1 MPRTSV
7 LPACNEIVLN
17 RNPSAVPE
25 GDIKAFLTEE
35 EALIKSAHFS
45 GAGGSEVV
53 QRRTALIDRALK
65 ALYFPLTASST
76 MPVLVAVGGYG
87 RGELNPYSDIDI
99 LFLCRDEGEREQA
112 PRMLYALWDAGLDI
126 AYSVRTV
133 DECIDL
139 SRGDTKIR
147 SSLLESRLLAGDPNR
162 YDDYL
167 KRMRVEVFYR
177 KPQNYITEKTAER
190 NATRLKY
197 GGSIYL
203 REPNIKESAGGL
215 RDFHSAGWLAFTR
228 FRVSSFTGLVA
239 QGVITSGQFAEFLR
253 ARNFLWRLRNEL
265 HYLSG
270 RKNDQLTF
278 DLQDSAARD
287 FHFRDSAHLL
297 AVERFMKVYF
307 LNASVIQRFSHIVT
321 ERVLPAPKRSWFVR
335 AQTIGPFTLAGKTLS
350 VVAEDILAERPEL
363 FMQAFEI
370 YQSRHAAFSDRL
382 RHLISA
388 CRFGDE
394 VRTSAEA
401 ARSFLSILDNPDRLF
416 ETLGLM
422 KDLNYLGRYLPEFRA
437 IQALARRDYYH
448 TYTVDEHILV
458 AIRGL
463 EDVWQGRYPG
473 LSSLYDAFKKLERRW
488 LLMLTVLLHDLGK
501 ACRSD
506 HEHRGRGIAEGI
518 LERLRIEEDDRNRIL
533 FLIENHLLMAVL
545 SQRRELTD
553 RKVIIEFART
563 VRDVENLNML
573 YLLTY
578 ADLSAVSSTAWS
590 QWKAALLQDLHLR
603 TLRAFQQ
610 PGGGLQEERRLSAA
624 RFHDLQEAVR
634 GSFEPDEIRS
644 FIDAMPAHYLGTT
657 SVQKQLYHL
666 EMYRQLLKENLVIR
680 HRHRHDKGYTE
691 LTVCAYDAYGMFYRT
706 AGAIAAKNLNVL
718 RAQVYTGRNG
728 VMIDTFQITD
738 ADGKLVDYDEVWRS
752 VTADLH
758 EVLSGKRRPPEPRTS
773 LYDRAVTATVP
784 ASVEFDNAVSDAL
797 TIIDIIAKDRVGLL
811 YRITKCLYDLNL
823 DIASAKIV
831 TEGVRVM
838 DSFYVSDL
846 LRMKITDP
854 ERMAKIK
861 DALLKVLE

>member
-1 MPRTSV
+1 M
-7 LPACNEIVLN
+7 
-17 RNPSAVPE
+17 VPQ
-25 GDIKAFLTEE
+25 GDIKTFITEE
-35 EALIKSAHFS
+35 ESLIRSAHFS
-45 GAGGSEVV
+45 GAGGNEVV
-53 QRRTALIDRALK
+53 QRRTALIDRVLK
-65 ALYFPLTASST
+65 AVYLPLTGSAP
-76 MPVLVAVGGYG
+76 MPVLIAVGGYG

-99 LFLCRDEGEREQA
+99 LFLCRDEHERGQT

-126 AYSVRTV
+126 GYSVRTI

-139 SRGDTKIR
+139 SRNDAKIR
-147 SSLLESRLLAGDPNR
+147 SSLLESRLLAGDPDR
-162 YDDYL
+162 YREYL
-167 KRMRVEVFYR
+167 QRMQAEVFYR
-177 KPQNYITEKTAER
+177 KPQNYITEKIAER

-215 RDFHSAGWLAFTR
+215 RDYHSAGWLAFTR
-228 FRVSSFTGLVA
+228 FRVSSFAELVT
-239 QGVITSGQFAEFLR
+239 QKVVTSGQFTAFLR
-253 ARNFLWRLRNEL
+253 ARNALWRLRNEI

-287 FHFRDSAHLL
+287 FNFRDSAHLL

-307 LNASVIQRFSHIVT
+307 LNAAVIQEFSRLVT
-321 ERVLPAPKRSWFVR
+321 ERVLPAPKHSWFYR
-335 AQTIGPFTLAGKTLS
+335 AQIIGPFTLAGKTLS
-350 VVAEDILAERPEL
+350 PCAEDVVTARPDL

-382 RHLISA
+382 KHLISA

-394 VRTSAEA
+394 VRTSVDA
-401 ARSFLSILDNPDRLF
+401 ARTFLMILDNPDRLF

-422 KDLNYLGRYLPEFRA
+422 KDLKYLGRYLPEFRA
-437 IQALARRDYYH
+437 VQALARRDYYH
-448 TYTVDEHILV
+448 TYTVDEHILMAV
-458 AIRGL
+458 RGL

-473 LSSLYDAFKKLERRW
+473 LTSLYDAFKKLGRRW
-488 LLMLTVLLHDLGK
+488 VLMLTVLLHDLGK
-501 ACRSD
+501 ACLTD
-506 HEHRGRGIAEGI
+506 HEHRGREIAEGI
-518 LERLRIEEDDRNRIL
+518 LDRLGIEENDRKRIL

-545 SQRRELTD
+545 SQRRELSD
-553 RKVIIEFART
+553 QKVIAEFART
-563 VRDVENLNML
+563 VQDVENLHML

-578 ADLSAVSSTAWS
+578 ADLSAVSPTAWS
-590 QWKAALLQDLHLR
+590 QWKAALLQDLYLR
-603 TLRAFQQ
+603 TLRTFERS
-610 PGGGLQEERRLSAA
+610 GGKVQDEPELAAVRLHS
-624 RFHDLQEAVR
+624 LQEAAR

-644 FIDAMPAHYLGTT
+644 FIEAMPARYLETT

-666 EMYRQLLKENLVIR
+666 EMFRHLPEEKLVIR

-706 AGAIAAKNLNVL
+706 AGTIAAKNLNIL

-738 ADGKLVDYDEVWRS
+738 ADGKLVTYDEIWRS
-752 VTADLH
+752 ISADLH
-758 EVLSGKRRPPEPRTS
+758 EVLSGERRPPEPRPS
-773 LYDRAVTATVP
+773 KYDRAVTAAVQ
-784 ASVEFDNAVSDAL
+784 ASVEFDNTGSDSL

-846 LRMKITDP
+846 FRMKITDP

-861 DALLKVLE
+861 EALIKVLE

>member
-1 MPRTSV
+1 MV
-7 LPACNEIVLN
+7 PA
-17 RNPSAVPE
+17 

-35 EALIKSAHFS
+35 ESLIRSAHFG
-45 GAGGSEVV
+45 GAGGNEVV
-53 QRRTALIDRALK
+53 QRRTALIDRALR
-65 ALYFPLTASST
+65 AIYLPLTAST
-76 MPVLVAVGGYG
+76 PMPVLIAVGGYG
-87 RGELNPYSDIDI
+87 RGELNPFSDIDI
-99 LFLCRDEGEREQA
+99 LFLCRDEAEREQA

-139 SRGDTKIR
+139 SRNDTKIR
-147 SSLLESRLLAGDPNR
+147 SSLLESRLLAGDPAWYR
-162 YDDYL
+162 DYL
-167 KRMRVEVFYR
+167 KRMQAEVFFR
-177 KPQNYITEKTAER
+177 KVPNYLSEKLAER
-190 NATRLKY
+190 SATRLKY
-197 GGSIYL
+197 GGSLYL

-228 FRVSSFTGLVA
+228 FRVSSFSELVT
-239 QGVITSGQFAEFLR
+239 QGVIISGQFTAFLR
-253 ARNFLWRLRNEL
+253 ARNFLWRIRNEI

-307 LNASVIQRFSHIVT
+307 LNASVIQGFSRLVA
-321 ERVLPAPKRSWFVR
+321 ERVLPALKRSWFDR

-350 VVAEDILAERPEL
+350 PGAEDVIAARPEL

-382 RHLISA
+382 KHLISA

-394 VRTSAEA
+394 VRTSAA
-401 ARSFLSILDNPDRLF
+401 AASAFLSILDNPDRLF

-422 KDLNYLGRYLPEFRA
+422 KDLKYLGRYLPEFRA

-448 TYTVDEHILV
+448 TYTVDEHILMAV
-458 AIRGL
+458 RGL

-473 LSSLYDAFKKLERRW
+473 LSSLYDAFKKLGRRW
-488 LLMLTVLLHDLGK
+488 VLMLTVLLHDLGK

-506 HEHRGRGIAEGI
+506 HEHRGRELAERILDRLGIAES
-518 LERLRIEEDDRNRIL
+518 DRRRIL

-545 SQRRELTD
+545 SQRRELSD
-553 RKVIIEFART
+553 QKVITEFART
-563 VRDVENLNML
+563 VQDVENLNML

-578 ADLSAVSSTAWS
+578 ADLSAVSPTAWS
-590 QWKAALLQDLHLR
+590 PWKAALLQDLYLR
-603 TLRAFQQ
+603 TLRAFEQS
-610 PGGGLQEERRLSAA
+610 GGIEQEKPQLTAA
-624 RFHDLQEAVR
+624 RFHSLQEAAR
-634 GSFEPDEIRS
+634 GSYEPEEIRS
-644 FIDAMPAHYLGTT
+644 FMEAMPAHYLETT

-666 EMYRQLLKENLVIR
+666 EMFRQLLKENLVIR

-706 AGAIAAKNLNVL
+706 AGTIAARNLNIL

-738 ADGKLVDYDEVWRS
+738 ADGKLISYDEVWKTI
-752 VTADLH
+752 TADLR
-758 EVLSGKRRPPEPRTS
+758 EVLSGERRPPEPRPS
-773 LYDRAVTATVP
+773 QFDRAVTAAVP
-784 ASVEFDNAVSDAL
+784 ASVGFDNTASDAL
-797 TIIDIIAKDRVGLL
+797 TIIDIIARDRVGLL

-846 LRMKITDP
+846 FRMKITDL
-854 ERMAKIK
+854 ERIAKIQ
-861 DALLKVLE
+861 DALMKVLE

>member
-1 MPRTSV
+1 M
-7 LPACNEIVLN
+7 
-17 RNPSAVPE
+17 VPE
-25 GDIKAFLTEE
+25 GDIKAFIADE

-45 GAGGSEVV
+45 GAGGNEVV

-65 ALYFPLTASST
+65 AIYLPLTGSAP
-76 MPVLVAVGGYG
+76 MPVLIAVGGYG
-87 RGELNPYSDIDI
+87 RGELNPFSDIDI

-126 AYSVRTV
+126 GYSVRTV

-139 SRGDTKIR
+139 SRNDTKIR

-162 YDDYL
+162 YGDYL
-167 KRMRVEVFYR
+167 KRMQAEVFYR
-177 KPQNYITEKTAER
+177 KPQNYITEKIAER

-228 FRVSSFTGLVA
+228 FRVSSLSELVT
-239 QGVITSGQFAEFLR
+239 QKVITSGQFTSFLR
-253 ARNFLWRLRNEL
+253 ARNFLWRLRNEV

-287 FHFRDSAHLL
+287 FRFRDSTHLI

-307 LNASVIQRFSHIVT
+307 LNASVIQEFSRLVT
-321 ERVLPAPKRSWFVR
+321 ERVLPASKRSWFDRV
-335 AQTIGPFTLAGKTLS
+335 QTIGPFTLAGKTLS
-350 VVAEDILAERPEL
+350 LVAEDVLAERPEL

-370 YQSRHAAFSDRL
+370 YQKRHAVFSDRL
-382 RHLISA
+382 GHLIST
-388 CRFGDE
+388 CRFGEE

-401 ARSFLSILDNPDRLF
+401 ARSFLLILDNPDRLF

-422 KDLNYLGRYLPEFRA
+422 KDLKYLGRYLPEFRA

-448 TYTVDEHILV
+448 TYTVDEHILM
-458 AIRGL
+458 ALRGL

-473 LSSLYDAFKKLERRW
+473 LTSLYDAFKRLGRRW
-488 LLMLTVLLHDLGK
+488 ILMLTVLLHDLGK
-501 ACRSD
+501 ACLND
-506 HEHRGRGIAEGI
+506 HELRGREIAERI
-518 LERLRIEEDDRNRIL
+518 LDRLGIEENDRKRIL
-533 FLIENHLLMAVL
+533 FLIENHLLMAAL
-545 SQRRELTD
+545 SQRRELSD
-553 RKVIIEFART
+553 QKVIMEFART
-563 VRDVENLNML
+563 VQDVENLNML

-578 ADLSAVSSTAWS
+578 ADLSAVSPTAWS
-590 QWKAALLQDLHLR
+590 QWKAALLQDLYLR
-603 TLRAFQQ
+603 TLRTFELS
-610 PGGGLQEERRLSAA
+610 GGTEQEQRQMTAA
-624 RFHDLQEAVR
+624 RFHSLQDAAR
-634 GSFEPDEIRS
+634 GPFDPDEIRS
-644 FIDAMPAHYLGTT
+644 FVDAMPVHYLENS
-657 SVQKQLYHL
+657 SVQRQLYHL
-666 EMYRQLLKENLVIR
+666 EMFRHLLKENLVIR
-680 HRHRHDKGYTE
+680 HRHRQDKGYTE

-706 AGAIAAKNLNVL
+706 AGTIAAKNLNIL

-738 ADGKLVDYDEVWRS
+738 ADGNLVAYDEVWR
-752 VTADLH
+752 TIIADLH
-758 EVLSGKRRPPEPRTS
+758 EVLSGRRRPPEPRPS
-773 LYDRAVTATVP
+773 QFDRAVTATVP

-846 LRMKITDP
+846 FRMKITDP
-854 ERMAKIK
+854 ERMTKIK
-861 DALLKVLE
+861 DALMKVLE